1 MTQAH
6 PNHDEPKRQVM
17 SHASA
22 LAALH
27 VAVALFG
34 FAALFGKWV
43 ALPATAIV
51 LARTILA
58 AATLVVV
65 ARFRHVPLRRG
76 DRHLLV
82 NGAILAV
89 HWVAFFAAVQAG
101 GVAIALLGYAVFP
114 VFVMALEHR
123 LGEQRSGVRGW
134 ASALLATLGLVALV
148 PDLAWTNGATRGL
161 ALAVVSA
168 FTFAW
173 LAVRNRA
180 LVAERSAIDIALWQ
194 NVFAAACLVPVTIA
208 VAGRAALP
216 TPTELG
222 LLVVLGTLCTGVSH
236 TLFIAS
242 MRRLSAHTAGVV
254 AALEPVYGIALA
266 ALLLHEVPNV
276 RTIIGGVVIIGAAL
290 DATRRVQIG
299 DATAVSVAS
308 RRWRGWNKA
317 R

>member
-1 MTQAH
+1 MTFAHRDDGKPERQA
-6 PNHDEPKRQVM
+6 M

-51 LARTILA
+51 LARTILG
-58 AATLVVV
+58 AATLVIV
-65 ARFRHVPLRRG
+65 ARFRNVPLRHG

-82 NGAILAV
+82 NGAILAA

-123 LGEQRSGVRGW
+123 LGDHKSAVRGW
-134 ASALLATLGLVALV
+134 ASTLLATLGLVALV
-148 PDLAWTNGATRGL
+148 PDLAWSNGATRGL

-194 NVFAAACLVPVTIA
+194 NLFAAVCLAPVTIA
-208 VAGRAALP
+208 IAGRAALP
-216 TPTELG
+216 TPTDLG

-242 MRRLSAHTAGVV
+242 MQRLSAHTAGVV

-266 ALLLHEVPNV
+266 ALLLHEVPNL
-276 RTIIGGVVIIGAAL
+276 RTIVGGVVIVGAAL
-290 DATRRVQIG
+290 DASRRVQVG
-299 DATAVSVAS
+299 DATAV
-308 RRWRGWNKA
+308 
-317 R
+317 